1 MEDAQISNLDIGP
14 SKQTQ
19 IFGVFDGHG
28 GCEVAKFVSNHFVKE
43 FLNNQNYS
51 KNDIKKALEENYNK
65 MDKLML
71 EKEGSEELLFEY
83 KKSKDEAEKIKENNK
98 NAQIE
103 MLRQVID
110 PKEQPDAKISMFTGC
125 TANVLVIHDKKLFFA
140 NAGDSRSILCK
151 KGQAYQ
157 MSIDHKP
164 SIPSELKRIERAEG
178 WVSDG
183 RILGNLN
190 ISRGIG
196 DSEYKMNKKLKP
208 EEQII
213 SNFPDIKIENL
224 SNDIDF
230 VVIACDGIW
239 DCKTNQEI
247 CDYFEDKFKKF
258 PDEKISKFIEELFDE
273 ILAPDVYTDTGVGC
287 DNMSCIV
294 IQFKHANKWKW
305 MELKGLLNYLIINDV
320 NILFNK
326 IKKL

>member
-1 MEDAQISNLDIGP
+1 MEDAHITDLDIGP

-28 GCEVAKFVSNHFVKE
+28 GCEVAKFVSNHFVEE
-43 FLNNQNYS
+43 FLKNPNYI
-51 KNDIKKALEENYNK
+51 KNDIKKALEENYVK

-71 EKEGSEELLFEY
+71 EKEGSEELLNEY
-83 KKSKDEAEKIKENNK
+83 KKSKEEAEKIKENNK

-125 TANVLVIHDKKLFFA
+125 TANVLVIHDNKLFFA
-140 NAGDSRSILCK
+140 NAGDSRSVLCR
-151 KGQAYQ
+151 KGQAFP
-157 MSIDHKP
+157 MSVDHKP
-164 SIPSELKRIERAEG
+164 SIPSELKRIEKADG

-196 DSEYKMNKKLKP
+196 DSEYKVNKKLKP

-213 SNFPDIKIENL
+213 SNFPDVKVENF

-230 VVIACDGIW
+230 VVLACDGIW
-239 DCKTNQEI
+239 DCKTNQEV
-247 CDYFEDKFKKF
+247 CDFFEKDSKK
-258 PDEKISKFIEELFDE
+258 
-273 ILAPDVYTDTGVGC
+273 
-287 DNMSCIV
+287 NRM
-294 IQFKHANKWKW
+294 
-305 MELKGLLNYLIINDV
+305 LKYRS
-320 NILFNK
+320 
-326 IKKL
+326 

>member
-1 MEDAQISNLDIGP
+1 MQGWRKRMEDAHITNLDIGP

-43 FLNNQNYS
+43 FLNNPNYA
-51 KNDIKKALEENYNK
+51 KNDIKKALEENYYK

-71 EKEGSEELLFEY
+71 EKEGSEELLYEY
-83 KKSKDEAEKIKENNK
+83 KKSKEEAEKIKENNK

-125 TANVLVIHDKKLFFA
+125 TANVLVIHNNKLFFA
-140 NAGDSRSILCK
+140 NAGDSRSVLCK
-151 KGQAYQ
+151 KGQAYP

-164 SIPSELKRIERAEG
+164 SIPAELKRIERAEG

-196 DSEYKMNKKLKP
+196 DSEYKLNNKLKP

-213 SNFPDIKIENL
+213 SNFPDVKTENL
-224 SNDIDF
+224 TSDIDF

-239 DCKTNQEI
+239 DCKTNQEV
-247 CDYFEDKFKKF
+247 CDFFEDKFKKE
-258 PDEKISKFIEELFDE
+258 PEKKISKCIEELFDE

-294 IQFKHANKWKW
+294 IQFKH
-305 MELKGLLNYLIINDV
+305 
-320 NILFNK
+320 
-326 IKKL
+326 

>member
-1 MEDAQISNLDIGP
+1 MQGWRKRMEDAQISNLDIGP

-83 KKSKDEAEKIKENNK
+83 KKSKEEAENIKENNK

-294 IQFKHANKWKW
+294 IQFKHANK
-305 MELKGLLNYLIINDV
+305 
-320 NILFNK
+320 
-326 IKKL
+326 

>member
-1 MEDAQISNLDIGP
+1 MEDAHITNLDLGP

-28 GCEVAKFVSNHFVKE
+28 GCEVAKFVSNHFVQE
-43 FLNNQNYS
+43 FLSNPNYE
-51 KNDIKKALEENYNK
+51 KNDIKKALEENYYQ

-71 EKEGSEELLFEY
+71 EKEGSEELLYEY
-83 KKSKDEAEKIKENNK
+83 KKSKEEAEKIKENNK

-151 KGQAYQ
+151 KGQAFP
-157 MSIDHKP
+157 MSVDHKP
-164 SIPSELKRIERAEG
+164 SIPAELKRIESAEG

-196 DSEYKMNKKLKP
+196 DSEYKVNKKLKP
-208 EEQII
+208 EDQII
-213 SNFPDIKIENL
+213 SNFPDVKIENL
-224 SNDIDF
+224 SDDIDF

-239 DCKTNQEI
+239 DCKTNQEV
-247 CDYFEDKFKKF
+247 CDFFEEKLKKE
-258 PDEKISKFIEELFDE
+258 PEKKISKFIEELFDE

-294 IQFKHANKWKW
+294 IQFKH
-305 MELKGLLNYLIINDV
+305 
-320 NILFNK
+320 
-326 IKKL
+326 

>member
-1 MEDAQISNLDIGP
+1 MEDAHISDLNLGP
-14 SKQTQ
+14 SNQTQ

-28 GCEVAKFVSNHFVKE
+28 GCEVAKFVSNHFVQE
-43 FLNNQNYS
+43 FLNNPNYN
-51 KNDIKKALEENYNK
+51 KNDIKKTLEENYVR

-71 EKEGSEELLFEY
+71 EKEGSEELLNEY
-83 KKSKDEAEKIKENNK
+83 KKSKEEAEKIKENNK

-125 TANVLVIHDKKLFFA
+125 TANVLVIHDNKLYFA

-151 KGQAYQ
+151 KGQAYP
-157 MSIDHKP
+157 MSTDHKP
-164 SIPSELKRIERAEG
+164 SIPSELKRIEKADG

-196 DSEYKMNKKLKP
+196 DSEYKMDKRLKP

-213 SNFPDIKIENL
+213 SNIPDVKIENF
-224 SNDIDF
+224 NDDIDF

-239 DCKTNQEI
+239 DCISNQEV
-247 CDYFEDKFKKF
+247 CDFFENKFKKE
-258 PDEKISKFIEELFDE
+258 PNGKISKFIEELFDE

-294 IQFKHANKWKW
+294 IQFKHN
-305 MELKGLLNYLIINDV
+305 V
-320 NILFNK
+320 NGQ
-326 IKKL
+326 

>member
-1 MEDAQISNLDIGP
+1 MEDAHISNLDIGP

-43 FLNNQNYS
+43 FLSNPNYI
-51 KNDIKKALEENYNK
+51 KNDIKKALEENYFQ

-71 EKEGSEELLFEY
+71 EKEGSEELINEY
-83 KKSKDEAEKIKENNK
+83 KKSKEEAEKIKENNK

-125 TANVLVIHDKKLFFA
+125 TANVLVIHDNKLFFA
-140 NAGDSRSILCK
+140 NAGDSRSVLCR
-151 KGQAYQ
+151 KGQAFP
-157 MSIDHKP
+157 MSVDHKP
-164 SIPSELKRIERAEG
+164 SIPSELKRIEKADG

-196 DSEYKMNKKLKP
+196 DSEYKVNKKLKP

-213 SNFPDIKIENL
+213 SNFPDVKVENF

-230 VVIACDGIW
+230 VVLACDGIW
-239 DCKTNQEI
+239 DCKTNQEV
-247 CDYFEDKFKKF
+247 CDFFEKRFKKE
-258 PDEKISKFIEELFDE
+258 PNAKISKLIEELFDE
-273 ILAPDVYTDTGVGC
+273 IIAPDVYTDTGVGC

-294 IQFKHANKWKW
+294 IQFKH
-305 MELKGLLNYLIINDV
+305 
-320 NILFNK
+320 
-326 IKKL
+326 